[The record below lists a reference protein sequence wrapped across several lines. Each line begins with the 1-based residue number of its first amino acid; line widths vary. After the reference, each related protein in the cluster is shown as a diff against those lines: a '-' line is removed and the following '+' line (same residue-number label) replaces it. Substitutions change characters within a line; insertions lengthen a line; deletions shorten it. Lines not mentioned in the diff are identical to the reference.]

1 MFDLDNLRVDPEKAN
16 EGTWV
21 NYRGGAKLKLAK
33 FMNKEMQDYRVQK
46 SLEHAKLLNDGGEEA
61 DKVAEEVTV
70 YCLANFVLKDWEG
83 FSQGEEEL
91 TYTPE
96 LGVKILSDEQ
106 FADFRDDL
114 INLASS
120 RDNYRPEDLKSA
132 SKAVKSQA
140 AS

>member
-21 NYRGGAKLKLAK
+21 PYRGGAKLKLAK

-46 SLEHAKLLNDGGEEA
+46 SLEHAKLLQEGGEEA
-61 DKVAEEVTV
+61 DKVAEDVTLH
-70 YCLANFVLKDWEG
+70 CLAHFVLKDWEG
-83 FSQGEEEL
+83 FSRGGEEIE
-91 TYTPE
+91 YSPE
-96 LGVKILSDEQ
+96 LGKEILADEQ
-106 FADFRDDL
+106 FADFRDDV

-132 SKAVKSQA
+132 ADSVKSQA